1 MRTTGRYFPL
11 TILPMH
17 IDNSRVYNPYIHMQR
32 SKSQHQRGPIMKNT
46 ILISLSLV
54 AALLSGCATTTA
66 PGVSGVERKQ
76 FMMLS
81 EAQVVSMSKE
91 SYLATL
97 QEASKKKTLNTNAAQ
112 VKRVRDISRKLIRQT
127 SHFRKDALNWQ
138 WEVNVEQNDQVNAYC
153 MPGGKIM
160 VYTGLIDKLKATD
173 DELAAVIGHEIAHA
187 LREHGRERMSIA
199 YAQQAGLLGLAVLAG
214 SSKNQNAAAIGVQA
228 AALGSTLFFA
238 LPNSREQEREADR
251 IGLELS
257 ARAGY
262 NPNAAVSLWQKM
274 GQQGGSAPPEF
285 LSTHPSNQNRINEL
299 KGMIPAVMPLYQNA
313 RK

>member
-1 MRTTGRYFPL
+1 
-11 TILPMH
+11 
-17 IDNSRVYNPYIHMQR
+17 
-32 SKSQHQRGPIMKNT
+32 MKKLLFIT
-46 ILISLSLV
+46 LSLSASILV
-54 AALLSGCATTTA
+54 GCATTTNPSA
-66 PGVSGVERKQ
+66 TGVERKQ

-81 EAQVVSMSKE
+81 EQQVDSMSAE

-112 VKRVRDISRKLIRQT
+112 VARVRNISQKLIQHT
-127 SHFRKDALNWQ
+127 VHFRKDALDWK

-160 VYTGLIDKLKATD
+160 VFTGLIDKLKATD

-199 YAQQAGLLGLAVLAG
+199 SAQQMGLAGLAVLAG
-214 SSKNQNAAAIGVQA
+214 ASNSPNAAAAGVQA
-228 AALGSTLFFA
+228 AALGSNLFFA

-257 ARAGY
+257 ARAGF
-262 NPNAAVSLWQKM
+262 NPNAAVTLWQKM
-274 GQQGGSAPPEF
+274 GQQGGGAPPEF
-285 LSTHPSNQNRINEL
+285 LSTHPSNDARINDL
-299 KGMIPAVMPLYQNA
+299 KAMIPAVMPLYQA
-313 RK
+313 AKK